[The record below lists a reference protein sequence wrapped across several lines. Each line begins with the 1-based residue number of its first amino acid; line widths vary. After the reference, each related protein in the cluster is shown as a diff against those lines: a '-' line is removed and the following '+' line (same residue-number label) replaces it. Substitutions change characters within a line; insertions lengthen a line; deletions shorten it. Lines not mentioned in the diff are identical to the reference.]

1 MTPESRSRILRLAI
15 AMNLAIVATGVALLF
30 PSEPV
35 VLLAVYVAAA
45 GLAAWKGGW
54 EGGVVATAIATVIL
68 LWMFSATFDESH
80 LIGFIAAG
88 VIVTAI
94 VEAARPHRRAKRV
107 AAAEAAPE
115 FGKLA
120 AVDPPLDER
129 DRLSAERRELAR
141 SLERA
146 AAVQLEERRE
156 AARRAADDAK
166 IARLDPKSGK
176 RNDRSKRG

>member
-30 PSEPV
+30 PSQPV
-35 VLLAVYVAAA
+35 ALLAAYVTAAA
-45 GLAAWKGGW
+45 LAAWKGGW
-54 EGGVVATAIATVIL
+54 EGGVLATAIATVIL

-80 LIGFIAAG
+80 LIGFVAAG

-94 VEAARPHRRAKRV
+94 VEAARPRRRTMRV
-107 AAAEAAPE
+107 AAAEPPPE
-115 FGKLA
+115 FGRLVG
-120 AVDPPLDER
+120 VDPPLDER
-129 DRLSAERRELAR
+129 ERLSAERRELAK

-146 AAVQLEERRE
+146 AAAQLEERRE
-156 AARRAADDAK
+156 AAQSALDDAK
-166 IARLDPKSGK
+166 IARLDPKSGT